1 MELTNFIVKN
11 ILLVHVYIFVTRK
24 TNTDIETKI

>member
-11 ILLVHVYIFVTRK
+11 ILSACLHICYK
-24 TNTDIETKI
+24 KNTDIETKI